1 LIIQIGAGLFL
12 ALFSVN
18 LAALLPAYQIS
29 RQDPAIAM
37 RE

>member
-1 LIIQIGAGLFL
+1 MGGLLL

-18 LAALLPAYQIS
+18 LAALLPAYKIS